1 MFKNLF
7 SKNKG
12 DKEVEQKEVV
22 SEVVSEPK
30 VETPVNSVAK
40 ELEFEIPKVL
50 VNKSIGME
58 NCGEMEDMLKEMLEM
73 FVDTKAEK
81 KGEIEE
87 DYKNEDWV
95 NYQIHVH
102 ALKSTSLTVGL
113 EPLHYLAKDVELSAK
128 EMLADESKKETNIA
142 FIKANHDELMKLYDD
157 SCEAA
162 MKLADSIVVD

>member
-30 VETPVNSVAK
+30 VEEVKVAEPK
-40 ELEFEIPKVL
+40 EL

-73 FVDTKAEK
+73 FADTKSEK

-128 EMLADESKKETNIA
+128 EMLADESKKEANVA
-142 FIKANHDELMKLYDD
+142 FIKSKHNDLMKLYDD

-162 MKLADSIVVD
+162 MKLADSIVVED

>member
-12 DKEVEQKEVV
+12 VEEPKEE
-22 SEVVSEPK
+22 K
-30 VETPVNSVAK
+30 VETSVDSVAK
-40 ELEFEIPKVL
+40 EPEFEIPKVL

-128 EMLADESKKETNIA
+128 EMLADETKKEQKVA
-142 FIKANHDELMKLYDD
+142 FIKANHDNLMKLYDA

-162 MKLADSIVVD
+162 TELADSIVVD

>member
-30 VETPVNSVAK
+30 GETPVNSVAK
-40 ELEFEIPKVL
+40 EPEFEIPKVL

-102 ALKSTSLTVGL
+102 ALKSTSLTGISS
-113 EPLHYLAKDVELSAK
+113 DVNKTL
-128 EMLADESKKETNIA
+128 LPYRYWNLT
-142 FIKANHDELMKLYDD
+142 
-157 SCEAA
+157 
-162 MKLADSIVVD
+162 